1 MVAGLRYHNTA
12 ERPEA
17 VLGLPDG
24 IDVSS
29 GYTFVLKIGTPGSTA
44 VVTKSSGLTGGVGQ
58 VTVTWTAGELAPLP
72 PSQYVVQLTATTGGL
87 DRVYET
93 MLRIDGVVT

>member
-1 MVAGLRYHNTA
+1 MAGLRYHATA
-12 ERPEA
+12 ERPDA

-29 GYTFVLKIGTPGSTA
+29 GYTFALKIGRVGTA
-44 VVTKSSGLTGGVGQ
+44 ALLTKASGLTGGNGQ
-58 VTVTWTAGELAPLP
+58 VTVTWTAGELATIPAGI
-72 PSQYVVQLTATTGGL
+72 YTVQLVATTGGL

-93 MLRIDGVVT
+93 TMRVDGVIT